1 MSKASHIFKEGLIE
15 EVKQNVF
22 NICKNKIRIMI
33 SALGN
38 DAGILGAGWL
48 AIKGVS

>member
-1 MSKASHIFKEGLIE
+1 VSKGSHIFKEGLIE
-15 EVKQNVF
+15 EVKRNVF
-22 NICKNKIRIMI
+22 NISKNKIRIRI
-33 SALGN
+33 STLGN